1 MMNQQQNA
9 ISLARVTSLNDCR
22 LDLLCLTNG
31 FNVDRACCD
40 TDVRDNVNTT
50 VRQMLRTDQL
60 QISCRTQKWC
70 HHHVLSAA
78 EKV

>member
-1 MMNQQQNA
+1 MN
-9 ISLARVTSLNDCR
+9 R
-22 LDLLCLTNG
+22 G
-31 FNVDRACCD
+31 
-40 TDVRDNVNTT
+40 

-78 EKV
+78 ERPSAVIISSFPGWESLKLGTLSNTDKVDLI